1 MGQQDT
7 IFRIRNKAFG
17 ITLFLAT
24 AAVAFPSRG
33 TSEQAAAMPNVAE
46 QYLLAA
52 ANQDRAAHGLPPL
65 HRDPILAQ
73 AALYH
78 ARQMAAHA
86 EISHQFPGE
95 PDLSVRG
102 ARAGAHFSLI
112 TENVAEAADSTM
124 IHDLWMHSKGHR
136 ANLLDPNVDSVGISV
151 VARDHQFFAVED
163 FASTVKSL
171 SFNEQELTVA
181 VLLEQSGLQVG
192 GKGISVEDARRT
204 CSMSTGYA
212 GHRQPWF
219 IMRYTAGR
227 LSELPSQLQ
236 SRLNSGKYHEA
247 VVGAC
252 VSTDSGPFTA
262 YNIAVLLYP

>member
-1 MGQQDT
+1 MMQQGT
-7 IFRIRNKAFG
+7 TFKIRSKAFG
-17 ITLFLAT
+17 ISLFLVV
-24 AAVAFPSRG
+24 AAVVSPIRATP
-33 TSEQAAAMPNVAE
+33 EQAAQPNVAE

-52 ANQDRAAHGLPPL
+52 ANLDRAARGLPPL
-65 HRDPILAQ
+65 HRDPVLAQ

-86 EISHQFPGE
+86 NISHQFPGE
-95 PDLSVRG
+95 PDLSIRG
-102 ARAGAHFSLI
+102 ANAGAHFSLI
-112 TENVAEAADSTM
+112 TENVAEAPDSTM
-124 IHDLWMHSKGHR
+124 IHDLWMRSKGHR
-136 ANLLDPNVDSVGISV
+136 ENLLDPNVDSVGISV
-151 VARDHQFFAVED
+151 VVRDHQFFAVED
-163 FASTVKSL
+163 FARTVKSL
-171 SFNEQELTVA
+171 SFNEQEMTVA
-181 VLLEQSGLQVG
+181 GLLEQSGLQVD
-192 GKGISVEDARRT
+192 GKGINVQDARRT

-212 GHRQPWF
+212 GRRQPWF

>member
-1 MGQQDT
+1 MWQHDT
-7 IFRIRNKAFG
+7 IFTIRHKTFG
-17 ITLFLAT
+17 IILFLVMSVA
-24 AAVAFPSRG
+24 AFPIRA
-33 TSEQAAAMPNVAE
+33 TSEQAAAGPNVAE

-52 ANQDRAAHGLPPL
+52 ANQDRVAHGLPPL

-86 EISHQFPGE
+86 NISHQFPGE

-102 ARAGAHFSLI
+102 ASAGARFSLI
-112 TENVAEAADSTM
+112 TENVAEAPDSAM

-136 ANLLDPNVDSVGISV
+136 ENLLDPNVDSVGISV
-151 VARDHQFFAVED
+151 VVRNRQFFAVED
-163 FASTVKSL
+163 FSSTVKSL
-171 SFNEQELTVA
+171 SFNEQEVMVA
-181 VLLEQSGLQVG
+181 SLLEQSGLQIG

-212 GHRQPWF
+212 GRRQPWY

-227 LSELPSQLQ
+227 LGELPTQLQ
-236 SRLNSGKYHEA
+236 SRLHSGKYHEA
-247 VVGAC
+247 AVGAC
-252 VSTDSGPFTA
+252 VSNDSGPFAA

>member
-1 MGQQDT
+1 MGKQRK
-7 IFRIRNKAFG
+7 IVRIRNKAFG
-17 ITLFLAT
+17 ISLFI
-24 AAVAFPSRG
+24 AAVAIVFPCRA
-33 TSEQAAAMPNVAE
+33 TPEQAATTPNIAE

-52 ANQDRAAHGLPPL
+52 ANQDRAAHGLPPV
-65 HRDPILAQ
+65 HRDPVLAQ

-78 ARQMAAHA
+78 ARQMAAHE
-86 EISHQFPGE
+86 EISHQFSGE

-102 ARAGAHFSLI
+102 ANAGAHFSLI
-112 TENVAEAADSTM
+112 TENVAEAADAAM

-136 ANLLDPNVDSVGISV
+136 ENLLDPNVDSVGISV
-151 VARDHQFFAVED
+151 VAHDHQFFAVED

-171 SFNEQELTVA
+171 SFREQETTVA
-181 VLLEQSGLQVG
+181 ALLEQSGLQVG
-192 GKGISVEDARRT
+192 GRDISVEDARET

-212 GHRQPWF
+212 GHRRPWF
-219 IMRYTAGR
+219 IMRYTAGK
-227 LSELPSQLQ
+227 LTELPSQLQ

-247 VVGAC
+247 AVGAC

>member
-1 MGQQDT
+1 MHT
-7 IFRIRNKAFG
+7 IFKIQNKAFG
-17 ITLFLAT
+17 ITLFLAI
-24 AAVAFPSRG
+24 AAIGFPSRAVA
-33 TSEQAAAMPNVAE
+33 EQAAAMPNVAE

-52 ANQDRAAHGLPPL
+52 ANQDRAARGLPPL

-78 ARQMAAHA
+78 ARQMAAHG

-95 PDLSVRG
+95 PNLSVRG
-102 ARAGAHFSLI
+102 AKAGARFSLI

-136 ANLLDPNVDSVGISV
+136 ENLLDPNVDSVGISV

-163 FASTVKSL
+163 FASSVKSL
-171 SFNEQELTVA
+171 SFREQELTVA
-181 VLLEQSGLQVG
+181 ALLEQSGLQIG

-212 GHRQPWF
+212 GRRQPWF
-219 IMRYTAGR
+219 IMRYTAGK
-227 LSELPSQLQ
+227 LGELPSQLQ

>member
-1 MGQQDT
+1 MWQQDT
-7 IFRIRNKAFG
+7 IFRTRRKTFG
-17 ITLFLAT
+17 ITLFLVT
-24 AAVAFPSRG
+24 AAAAFPPSA
-33 TSEQAAAMPNVAE
+33 TTEQGATGPNVAE

-52 ANQDRAAHGLPPL
+52 ANQDRAARGLPPL
-65 HRDPILAQ
+65 HRDPVLAQ

-86 EISHQFPGE
+86 NISHQFPGE

-102 ARAGAHFSLI
+102 ASAGAHFSLI
-112 TENVAEAADSTM
+112 TENVAEAPDSTM
-124 IHDLWMHSKGHR
+124 IHELWMHSKGHR
-136 ANLLDPNVDSVGISV
+136 ENLLDPNVDSVGISV
-151 VARDHQFFAVED
+151 VVRNHEFFAVED

-171 SFNEQELTVA
+171 SFNEQETTVA
-181 VLLEQSGLQVG
+181 SLLEQSGLQVD
-192 GKGISVEDARRT
+192 GKSISVEDARRT

-212 GHRQPWF
+212 GHRRPWF

-236 SRLNSGKYHEA
+236 SRLNSGKYREA
-247 VVGAC
+247 AVGAC
-252 VSTDSGPFTA
+252 ISTDSGPFTA

>member
-1 MGQQDT
+1 MRQQAA
-7 IFRIRNKAFG
+7 IIKIRNKAFG

-24 AAVAFPSRG
+24 VAAGFPLRAA
-33 TSEQAAAMPNVAE
+33 SEQAVRPNVAE

-65 HRDPILAQ
+65 HRDPVLAE

-86 EISHQFPGE
+86 GISHQFPGE
-95 PDLSVRG
+95 SDLSARG

-112 TENVAEAADSTM
+112 TENVAEAPDSAM

-136 ANLLDPNVDSVGISV
+136 ENLLDPNVDSVGISV

-163 FASTVKSL
+163 FARTVKPL
-171 SFNEQELTVA
+171 SFNEQEMTVA
-181 VLLEQSGLQVG
+181 TLLEQSGLQIG
-192 GKGISVEDARRT
+192 GKGIRVEDARRT
-204 CSMSTGYA
+204 CSMPTGYA
-212 GHRQPWF
+212 GRRQPWF

-227 LSELPSQLQ
+227 LTELPSQLQ
-236 SRLNSGKYHEA
+236 SRLNSGKYHQA
-247 VVGAC
+247 AVGAC